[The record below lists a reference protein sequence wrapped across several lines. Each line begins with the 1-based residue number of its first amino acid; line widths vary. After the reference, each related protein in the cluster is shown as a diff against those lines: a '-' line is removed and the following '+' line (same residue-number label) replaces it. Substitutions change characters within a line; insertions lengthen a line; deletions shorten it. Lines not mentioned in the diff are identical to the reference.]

1 MTPEKNKG
9 LKLRRKTK
17 GVGENWLFSA
27 VSAGVV
33 CVLLLLEAA
42 KLTAF
47 PASALPMAVC
57 AALVCAC
64 WGVLKYFGH
73 ENRFYIG
80 LLALTVLIVIFF
92 RGSLMN
98 GMAHAWNAMAYART
112 AATGHM
118 VYNVQTT
125 AAAGVLELLPLGI
138 VIGAAAGMLCCSLA
152 DRCRPLL
159 ALLPVGIVL
168 WGMVFFR
175 RNVEFEYLLPVLA
188 SAAALLSVEG
198 STGSGSYG
206 KVLRRLAT
214 VSAAILSVLLIAQLP
229 DVKELAAQNS
239 LRLRK
244 AEHVR
249 VYETDYSTLPE
260 GDFSQF
266 APEEDAAHPALAVTM
281 ETAEAMYLRGFTGA
295 VFEDDRWSETET
307 EILAENAQLLSWLN
321 AYEFQLQSQFSTV
334 AAALGLESNQI
345 TVQNVGA
352 CSKYRYVPFTLCVDE
367 QMKSNDLNPDSVMGY
382 GKRVDTFYAL
392 SCDTQQLQT
401 VLEALQTET
410 DEIVLRYRI
419 AESAYRDFVY
429 ENYLQIPQEAMT
441 MLQPQWDRIAGKN
454 TTTNLQTAQVVA
466 LNFLEQCFPENGEA
480 SSAELPLSQ
489 LSGTDY
495 QYATVAVLTLR
506 YFGIPARYAEGY
518 VITEAMA
525 KQAEAG
531 TPIQV
536 DSSCAAGWAE
546 VYHDGIGW
554 IPMALTQG
562 PQKETE
568 SADGETD
575 ESTAS
580 SSRTDLKEGEELE
593 KAPETPVPEEKTKGG
608 YMVTVRKI
616 LRLGALL
623 IVLAILLLV
632 VLCILRRKY
641 ILKKRMKEFCQ
652 TDRKVACASIFAHC
666 AVLLEKMG
674 YRRGTGSVETLY
686 EPVGNDLGAQYAQ
699 QLCQMNVLN
708 RRAIFSSHPLDQ
720 TQWDTMFAF
729 YETTLQHLNKQVS
742 FLRKMW
748 LKWVLCLL

>member
-17 GVGENWLFSA
+17 GVERNWLFSA

-33 CVLLLLEAA
+33 CVLLLLAAA

-47 PASALPMAVC
+47 PVSALPMAGC
-57 AALVCAC
+57 AALACVC
-64 WGVLKYFGH
+64 WGILKCFGH
-73 ENRFYIG
+73 ENWFYIG
-80 LLALTVLIVIFF
+80 LLALTVVIVTFF
-92 RGSLMN
+92 HGSLVN
-98 GMAHAWNAMAYART
+98 GMAHIWNAIAYART

-118 VYNVQTT
+118 VYSVQTT
-125 AAAGVLELLPLGI
+125 AAADALELLPLGI
-138 VIGAAAGMLCCSLA
+138 VIGAAVGMLCCALA
-152 DRCRPLL
+152 DRCRPLM
-159 ALLPVGIVL
+159 AVLLVGVVL

-175 RNVEFEYLLPVLA
+175 SDVEFEYLLPVMVVA
-188 SAAALLSVEG
+188 VILLSVEG
-198 STGSGSYG
+198 SAYSGSYR
-206 KVLRRLAT
+206 KVLQQLLA
-214 VSAAILSVLLIAQLP
+214 VSAVVLVVFVIVQLP
-229 DVKELAAQNS
+229 NIKERCTQMS
-239 LRLRK
+239 LRLRE
-244 AEHVR
+244 AEHAR

-260 GDFSQF
+260 GDFSKL
-266 APEEDAAHPALAVTM
+266 ALEEDAVHPALAVTM
-281 ETAEAMYLRGFTGA
+281 ENTEAMYLRGFTGA
-295 VFEDDRWSETET
+295 IFEDDRWRETET
-307 EILAENAQLLSWLN
+307 EVLAENAQLLSWLN
-321 AYEFQLQSQFSTV
+321 TYEFQLQSQFSAF
-334 AAALGLESNQI
+334 AAGMELATNQI

-352 CSKYRYVPFTLCVDE
+352 CSKYRYVPFSLCADE
-367 QMKSNDLNPDSVMGY
+367 QLEVDNLNPNSLTGS
-382 GKRVDTFYAL
+382 GKRMDTFHAL
-392 SCDTQQLQT
+392 SCNSQQLKT

-410 DEIVLRYRI
+410 DETVLRYRA

-441 MLQPQWDRIAGKN
+441 MLQPQWDRIAEKN
-454 TTTNLQTAQVVA
+454 TTTNLQTAQVFA

-480 SSAELPLSQ
+480 SSAELPFSQ

-525 KQAEAG
+525 RQAEAG
-531 TPIQV
+531 APIQV
-536 DSSCAAGWAE
+536 DSNCAHAWAE

-568 SADGETD
+568 SADGETE

-580 SSRTDLKEGEELE
+580 SNRTDLKEGEELE

-608 YMVTVRKI
+608 YMVTVRKVI
-616 LRLGALL
+616 RLGALL
-623 IVLAILLLV
+623 IALAILLLV

-641 ILKKRMKEFCQ
+641 ILKKRMKEFCK
-652 TDRKVACASIFAHC
+652 TDQKVACASIFAHC
-666 AVLLEKMG
+666 VALLEKMG
-674 YRRGTGSVETLY
+674 YRRGAGSVETLY
-686 EPVGNDLGAQYAQ
+686 EPIGNDLGTQYAQ

-708 RRAIFSSHPLDQ
+708 RRAIFSSHLLDQ
-720 TQWDTMFAF
+720 TQRDAMFAF
-729 YETTLQHLNKQVS
+729 YETTLQHMNKRTS
-742 FLRKMW
+742 FLQKLW